1 MNNEVEKEFVVVGA
15 GLTGLT
21 TAYTLAKA
29 GADVQ
34 VLEVQDRVGGQIRT
48 YEENG
53 FIYESGPNTGSI
65 SWPEVKEL
73 FESLGDACSLQV
85 ADESAK
91 RRLIWKGTQFWTL
104 PSSLK
109 SALQTP
115 LFTWHDKF
123 RILGE
128 PFRAKGTNPDET
140 VGELACR
147 RLGKSY
153 VDYAI
158 NPFISGVYAGDPMRL
173 VTRYAL
179 PKLYRLENEYG
190 SFIKGAIAKAK
201 QPKSDR
207 DKKATKQVF
216 SAQGGLSRLV
226 EALTSSIGM
235 DRITLSA
242 KDITIQPAEEGKWS
256 VQYNDPSGAT
266 ATVIAKKVIA
276 TVGAYAL
283 PKMLPFVD
291 ESLMSCISNLEY
303 APVMQVSV
311 GLKDAQDGD
320 FRAFGALVPQLENK
334 KILGVLFP
342 SSCFAGRSPKGGV
355 LMSFFMGGIRH
366 PEMLKM
372 SDEEVKAIIEEVLVD
387 MLKLRPGTHP
397 DIFHVFRHEHAI
409 PQYEKSSGARFEA
422 IEKIES
428 QYPGLVLGGN
438 IRNGIGMADRIR
450 QAVTMANEALKG

>member
-34 VLEVQDRVGGQIRT
+34 VLEAQDRVGGQIRT

-73 FESLGDACSLQV
+73 FESLGDSCSLQV

-91 RRLIWKGTQFWTL
+91 RRLIWKGTQFWAL
-104 PSSLK
+104 PSSL
-109 SALQTP
+109 STALKTP
-115 LFTWHDKF
+115 LFTWYDKF

-190 SFIKGAIAKAK
+190 SFIKGSIAKAK

-226 EALTSSIGM
+226 EALTSFIGM

-266 ATVIAKKVIA
+266 ATVIAKKVIT

-311 GLKDAQDGD
+311 GLNDAQDGD

-397 DIFHVFRHEHAI
+397 DVFHVFRHEHAI